1 MQQQI
6 KYTELDDKEYQNI
19 IKNGRFSIPNH
30 LLFKYIF
37 FIVITIM
44 VLIMMVA
51 YVLQQEKK
59 SFFSVA
65 LLLMII
71 GLAFSSL
78 FFFIISSFKR
88 TFYFEKFK
96 TGLDIAE
103 NVRAINDFFNLYQ
116 IEHFPEINHS
126 NIFFSFEQKGR
137 VRFEC
142 AVICD
147 NGNIL
152 YNARPQTESIINT
165 SITLKTTRA
174 IKKYF
179 DKY

>member
-6 KYTELDDKEYQNI
+6 KYTELDDTEYQNI
-19 IKNGRFSIPNH
+19 IKNGRFSIPDY

-44 VLIMMVA
+44 VLIMLVA

-59 SFFSVA
+59 FFFSVA
-65 LLLMII
+65 FLMII
-71 GLAFSSL
+71 GIAFSSL

-103 NVRAINDFFNLYQ
+103 NIRAINDFFNLYQ

-142 AVICD
+142 TVICD

-152 YNARPQTESIINT
+152 YNARPKAESIINT
-165 SITLKTTRA
+165 SITLKMTRA

>member
-6 KYTELDDKEYQNI
+6 KYTELDDNEYQNI
-19 IKNGRFSIPNH
+19 IKNGRFSIPDY

-44 VLIMMVA
+44 VLIMLVA

-59 SFFSVA
+59 FFFSVA
-65 LLLMII
+65 FLMII
-71 GLAFSSL
+71 GIAFSSL

-103 NVRAINDFFNLYQ
+103 NIRAINDFFNLYQ

-142 AVICD
+142 TLICD

-165 SITLKTTRA
+165 SITLKMTRA